1 MNEIVEISGLQIKV
15 QKKRNLKNLYI
26 RVNPPEGNVTVSAP
40 ADFPDEEIK
49 LFILRKLPEI
59 TRVRSKMNVQP
70 RQSKREHVSGES
82 CYLWGKPYML
92 QVIPGG
98 KHYSIEKTPNK
109 IVMFVPDG
117 ETTAGKEQALTEW
130 YRTELKR
137 VLETVF
143 DDCRKRTGIAADEA
157 KIKKMKTRWGTCN
170 IDNRRIWINLQLA
183 KKPPECLEYVV
194 IHELVHLLEK
204 NHTNRFNALVEEYCP
219 TWKEAKKLLA
229 EMPLDYIEAGG
240 EIVDE
245 E

>member
-1 MNEIVEISGLQIKV
+1 
-15 QKKRNLKNLYI
+15 
-26 RVNPPEGNVTVSAP
+26 
-40 ADFPDEEIK
+40 
-49 LFILRKLPEI
+49 
-59 TRVRSKMNVQP
+59 
-70 RQSKREHVSGES
+70 
-82 CYLWGKPYML
+82 
-92 QVIPGG
+92 
-98 KHYSIEKTPNK
+98 
-109 IVMFVPDG
+109 
-117 ETTAGKEQALTEW
+117 
-130 YRTELKR
+130 
-137 VLETVF
+137 
-143 DDCRKRTGIAADEA
+143 
-157 KIKKMKTRWGTCN
+157 MKTRWGTCN